1 MSTETK
7 SSGNNL
13 QELNSI
19 LFAQL
24 RRLNDATPAQLDEEI
39 KRASMITD
47 VAKPIISGA
56 SLVLQA
62 QKLKFE
68 ALGGFKE
75 LPNMLE
81 VKND

>member
-1 MSTETK
+1 MSTEPK

-13 QELNSI
+13 KELNDI

-24 RRLNDATPAQLDEEI
+24 RRLDTATPAQLDEEI
-39 KRASMITD
+39 KRAHMITD

-56 SLVLQA
+56 TLVLEA
-62 QKLKFE
+62 QKLK
-68 ALGGFKE
+68 ANLLGGFKE

-81 VKND
+81 SKND

>member
-1 MSTETK
+1 MSTEPK

-13 QELNSI
+13 KELNDI

-24 RRLNDATPAQLDEEI
+24 RRLDSATPEKLDEEI
-39 KRASMITD
+39 KRANMITD

-56 SLVLQA
+56 NLVLEA
-62 QKLKFE
+62 QKLKFN
-68 ALGGFKE
+68 ALGGFSE

-81 VKND
+81 AKNG